1 MANQQKLQDV
11 RKQNVHNLKYVG
23 AAWGS
28 RKEVQ
33 HNLKKARKEEKDE
46 RHQEREERRRE
57 LEFVP
62 RARFEGWD
70 QERMDDL

>member
-1 MANQQKLQDV
+1 MPYSTSD
-11 RKQNVHNLKYVG
+11 
-23 AAWGS
+23 S

-33 HNLKKARKEEKDE
+33 RNLKKARKEEKDE

-62 RARFEGWD
+62 KARFEDWD
-70 QERMDDL
+70 QERTDDL

>member
-1 MANQQKLQDV
+1 MK
-11 RKQNVHNLKYVG
+11 KQ
-23 AAWGS
+23 
-28 RKEVQ
+28 
-33 HNLKKARKEEKDE
+33 NLKKARKEEKDE

-62 RARFEGWD
+62 KAWFEDWD

>member
-1 MANQQKLQDV
+1 MQ
-11 RKQNVHNLKYVG
+11 R
-23 AAWGS
+23 
-28 RKEVQ
+28 
-33 HNLKKARKEEKDE
+33 NLKKARKEEKDE

-62 RARFEGWD
+62 KARFEDWD